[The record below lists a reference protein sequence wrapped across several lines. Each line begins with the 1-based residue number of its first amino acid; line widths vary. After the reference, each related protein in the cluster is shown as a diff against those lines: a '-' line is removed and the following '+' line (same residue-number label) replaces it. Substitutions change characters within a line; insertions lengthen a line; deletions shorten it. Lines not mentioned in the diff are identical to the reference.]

1 MKVLGITGN
10 IASGKS
16 TVAGILAELG
26 ADVIDADSV
35 VHRLYRSG
43 TPTHRAIVDRFG
55 ESVEGRHGIDRK
67 ALSSIAFADPAAM
80 SDLESIVHP
89 AVVRETR
96 RLISMPSQAPAKV
109 IEAIKLVESDLVAL
123 PDRLWIV
130 DADRDVRLAR
140 LVENA
145 SLDPNEAARRI
156 DAQSSPETVAD
167 QFARRRPGTPLV
179 TIQND
184 GDIEIITRRVEA
196 EWRDFLS

>member
-1 MKVLGITGN
+1 MKLLGITGN

-16 TVAGILAELG
+16 TVAGFLAELG

-55 ESVEGRHGIDRK
+55 ESVEGCDGIDRK
-67 ALSSIAFADPAAM
+67 ALSGIAFEDTAAM

-89 AVVRETR
+89 AVVAETR
-96 RLISMPSQAPAKV
+96 RLISMPSREAAKA

-130 DADRDVRLAR
+130 TADRDVRLQR
-140 LVENA
+140 LVEKF
-145 SLDPNEAARRI
+145 SLDRTEAERRS
-156 DAQSSPETVAD
+156 DSQSSPETVAD
-167 QFARRRPGTPLV
+167 LFTRRRPGVPIV
-179 TIQND
+179 MIQND
-184 GDIEIITRRVEA
+184 GDIKIVRRRVEE